1 MKSNIEKVYSKLPQK
16 KRNLGKHKVDLSLIQ
31 SLNNSAEEADK
42 LWELAVENF
51 TSIKNEIDKSL
62 DLVNQAIKISED
74 ANIVAEEVDRL
85 SDELGL
91 DFNQAIESAM
101 QTHFGILEGY
111 GVATKKDLQ
120 DALSALNF

>member
-1 MKSNIEKVYSKLPQK
+1 MKTNIERVYSKMPQK
-16 KRNLGKHKVDLSLIQ
+16 KHNLGKQKVDLSLIN
-31 SLNNSAEEADK
+31 SLNNSAVEADK

-51 TSIKNEIDKSL
+51 NSIKNEIDKSL

-91 DFNQAIESAM
+91 DFNSQIDDAM

>member
-16 KRNLGKHKVDLSLIQ
+16 KHNLGKQKVDLSLIN
-31 SLNNSAEEADK
+31 SLNNSAVEAAK
-42 LWELAVENF
+42 LWGLAVENF

-85 SDELGL
+85 
-91 DFNQAIESAM
+91 
-101 QTHFGILEGY
+101 
-111 GVATKKDLQ
+111 
-120 DALSALNF
+120 

>member
-1 MKSNIEKVYSKLPQK
+1 MKTNIDRVYSKMPQK
-16 KRNLGKHKVDLSLIQ
+16 KHNLGKQKVDLSLIN
-31 SLNNSAEEADK
+31 SLNNSAVEADK

-51 TSIKNEIDKSL
+51 NSIKNEIDKSL

-91 DFNQAIESAM
+91 DFNSQIDDAM

>member
-16 KRNLGKHKVDLSLIQ
+16 KHNLGKHKVELSLIN
-31 SLNNSAEEADK
+31 SLNNSAVEADK

-51 TSIKNEIDKSL
+51 NSIKNEIDKSL

-91 DFNQAIESAM
+91 DFNSQIDDAM

>member
-16 KRNLGKHKVDLSLIQ
+16 KHNLGKHKVDLSLIQ

>member
-1 MKSNIEKVYSKLPQK
+1 MKSRLDRVYDKLAQK
-16 KRNLGKHKVDLSLIQ
+16 KHNLGKHKVDLSLIN
-31 SLNNSAEEADK
+31 SLNNSAKESDR

-51 TSIKNEIDKSL
+51 TTIKNEIDKSL

-120 DALSALNF
+120 DALASLNF

>member
-16 KRNLGKHKVDLSLIQ
+16 KHSLGKHKVDLSLIQ

>member
-16 KRNLGKHKVDLSLIQ
+16 KHNLGKQKVDLSLIN
-31 SLNNSAEEADK
+31 SLNNSAVEADK

-51 TSIKNEIDKSL
+51 NSIKNEIDKSL

-91 DFNQAIESAM
+91 DFNSQIDDAM

>member
-16 KRNLGKHKVDLSLIQ
+16 KHNLGNHKVDLSLIN
-31 SLNNSAEEADK
+31 SLNNSAVEADK

-51 TSIKNEIDKSL
+51 NSIKNEIDKSL

-91 DFNQAIESAM
+91 DFNSQIDDAM

>member
-16 KRNLGKHKVDLSLIQ
+16 KHNLGKQKVELSLIN
-31 SLNNSAEEADK
+31 SLNNSAVEADK
-42 LWELAVENF
+42 FWELAVENF

-91 DFNQAIESAM
+91 DFNSQIDDAM